1 MADGGIIFELFLCK
15 LDAQFEVR
23 CVVLSLLV
31 VVERL
36 LEDVIQ
42 LPAHALPVRLVALG
56 CVVHLIRAK
65 AQPSSLQQLQSSSL
79 QKVQPS
85 SLQLGNQVRCS
96 VTKLVAKRNQ
106 SSLLQSATKFVAKHN
121 QVRCKPQPSSLPSA
135 TNLVAKCSQV
145 CCSVFYSVVSK
156 GCL

>member
-23 CVVLSLLV
+23 CVVLGLLV

-36 LEDVIQ
+36 LEDLLQ

-79 QKVQPS
+79 QKGAAKFVATRQPS
-85 SLQLGNQVRCS
+85 SLQCNQVGCKAQPIKLVAKCNQVRC
-96 VTKLVAKRNQ
+96 KAQ
-106 SSLLQSATKFVAKHN
+106 PSSLQVATKFVANCN
-121 QVRCKPQPSSLPSA
+121 QPRCKVQPSL
-135 TNLVAKCSQV
+135 LQRVLQ
-145 CCSVFYSVVSK
+145 CCFQ
-156 GCL
+156 GCH